1 MIAPRAAA
9 RRRPPRVR
17 PRAGTATAVAVAGAV
32 LLTGCA
38 AGQQVQTLKVRGA
51 NDGTNGGVGNIAVR
65 DVGVLPP
72 PSGIA
77 YKKGSSAK
85 LAVVLVNV
93 GRTPDTLTSVTS
105 SAFTGWSSSSS
116 SVAEAVA
123 ASSPAPSSTSSPASS
138 GTGGTQRVPIPA
150 DSRVSYGVPD
160 SNAKLTVTG
169 LKASLYP
176 GQSINIRFTFAK
188 AGSVTVATPV
198 QLTSTPGTD
207 VIGGSPSSPPGAGDV
222 PEPTDTHTPETTT
235 TPTATDTPTPT
246 DTSTD

>member
-1 MIAPRAAA
+1 VIAPRDAA

-17 PRAGTATAVAVAGAV
+17 SRAGVATAVATASAAVGAL

-51 NDGTNGGVGNIAVR
+51 NDGTNIGIGDIAVR
-65 DVGVLPP
+65 GVGVMPP
-72 PSGIA
+72 PSGTA

-85 LAVVLVNV
+85 LSVVLVNV

-105 SAFTGWSSSSS
+105 SAFTGWSTSSSS
-116 SVAEAVA
+116 G
-123 ASSPAPSSTSSPASS
+123 TSSSHQVSVPAN
-138 GTGGTQRVPIPA
+138 
-150 DSRVSYGVPD
+150 SRVSFGVPD
-160 SNAKLTVTG
+160 SKSVLTVSG
-169 LKASLYP
+169 LAASLYP

-198 QLTSTPGTD
+198 QLTPSPGTA
-207 VIGGSPSSPPGAGDV
+207 VVGGSPSSPPGGGDA

-235 TPTATDTPTPT
+235 TPTPT
-246 DTSTD
+246 DSSAS